1 MHFQGHKI
9 DVGTKI
15 ADLGIGYGDTIEVV
29 QPVSIDLES
38 QVQEYKSQ
46 VEKLQTELTEVKQER
61 DQLKEEVTEL
71 KKRVKQLEEMK
82 PKASVHKN
90 PFERS
95 PLKSNPF
102 SMDENDEL
110 YTNGEYTLNGE
121 EMPGNEEIPG
131 TEAVDAEASIPQTA
145 TENGETT
152 EEVKQEELTP
162 EETAEE
168 VARRKKGEATRRA
181 RREARQAA
189 HRAAKAQPAQRG
201 IWEPTEEDKETARS
215 VFMVL
220 THQDEDSVSDAVT
233 GWCWDQGLDDA
244 SILEM

>member
-102 SMDENDEL
+102 AMDENDEL
-110 YTNGEYTLNGE
+110 YTNGEETLNGE

-131 TEAVDAEASIPQTA
+131 TEAVDAEA
-145 TENGETT
+145 
-152 EEVKQEELTP
+152 
-162 EETAEE
+162 
-168 VARRKKGEATRRA
+168 
-181 RREARQAA
+181 
-189 HRAAKAQPAQRG
+189 
-201 IWEPTEEDKETARS
+201 
-215 VFMVL
+215 
-220 THQDEDSVSDAVT
+220 
-233 GWCWDQGLDDA
+233 
-244 SILEM
+244 